1 MDSIH
6 FQLVTPEKTVLSKE
20 LTSLSCPTSL
30 GQITILPNHIPLVAN
45 LVPGE
50 LHAKSGN
57 EDFFVYVAGG
67 FVEVK
72 PNNQIVVLADAA
84 QHHFEIDQAQA
95 EAAKAKAETEMK
107 ANSQMSEQEY
117 AKVAGV
123 LQQSLAKLN
132 IARRHSHRKQ
142 PQENFGSVNE

>member
-1 MDSIH
+1 
-6 FQLVTPEKTVLSKE
+6 
-20 LTSLSCPTSL
+20 
-30 GQITILPNHIPLVAN
+30 
-45 LVPGE
+45 
-50 LHAKSGN
+50 
-57 EDFFVYVAGG
+57 
-67 FVEVK
+67 VK

-84 QHHFEIDQAQA
+84 EHHFEINLQQA
-95 EAAKAKAETEMK
+95 EAAKMKAEAEMK
-107 ANSQMSEQEY
+107 DRGAMSEQEY